1 MIKNKS
7 IANLISEFSKLPGI
21 GRKTAERLAYYIV
34 KEDESKARR
43 LADAIVQVKEKI
55 GFCRVCFN
63 YAEEELC
70 DICKDPTRDR
80 KTICVV
86 EEPRDIWA
94 IEEAGT
100 YRGLYHVLQG
110 VISPLDGVRPEDLK
124 IRELISRV
132 ESGDISEIIL
142 ATSPTVEGDATA
154 LYISKLIKPLGIRVT
169 RIASGLPAGGELE
182 YADSLT
188 LAKALQGRRPL

>member
-7 IANLISEFSKLPGI
+7 ISNLISEFSKLPGI
-21 GRKTAERLAYYIV
+21 GRKTAERLAYYII

-43 LADAIVQVKEKI
+43 LADAIVQVKEKV

-63 YAEEELC
+63 YAEDDLC

-110 VISPLDGVRPEDLK
+110 VISPLDGVSPEDLK

-188 LAKALQGRRPL
+188 LAKALQGRRPI

>member
-21 GRKTAERLAYYIV
+21 GRKTAERLAYYIIR
-34 KEDESKARR
+34 EDESKARR
-43 LADAIVQVKEKI
+43 LADAIVQVKEKV

-63 YAEEELC
+63 YAEDDLC

-86 EEPRDIWA
+86 EEPRDVWA

-110 VISPLDGVRPEDLK
+110 VISPLDGVSPEDLK

-188 LAKALQGRRPL
+188 LAKALQGRRPI